1 MKPSL
6 VAFASGVRLAAV
18 DGAGTPSLAG
28 RITALA
34 DLIPF
39 VGTGSAFRGYHAF
52 DVVVSSGNPLL
63 ATLALRAAAAAGQ
76 RAAVALAS
84 GSDPWPYDLA
94 TADETAQIL
103 ASALGLDIPV
113 VEGGYS
119 MEWLLS
125 RLLSAIPRDVPVIG
139 HMLSPGD
146 RHPPGE
152 ATLFMGEVAA
162 PSPPDDPFHLRMMT
176 VFDRFM
182 AGRRLVGKS
191 ARGRTAVFAKQMI
204 LTSRPVNFRSCEIRD
219 GSISWGDAVV
229 PHGTARWDRPTYPDA
244 AREMLEDLLVLS
256 RGFKS
261 APDLHRAG
269 TFFRD
274 QGRPSGSKGHRRPG
288 FGHGR
293 EPTADRSP

>member
-1 MKPSL
+1 MRPLKPSL

-18 DGAGTPSLAG
+18 DGDGTPSLAG

-39 VGTGSAFRGYHAF
+39 VGSASAVRSFHAF

-63 ATLALRAAAAAGQ
+63 AALALRAAAASGQ

-94 TADETAQIL
+94 SADETAHIL
-103 ASALGLDIPV
+103 ASAVGMAIPV
-113 VEGGYS
+113 VEGGAS

-125 RLLSAIPRDVPVIG
+125 RLLSSIPRDVPVIG

-152 ATLFMGEVAA
+152 ATFFMDDAAA
-162 PSPPDDPFHLRMMT
+162 PSPPDDPFHLRMAT

-182 AGRRLVGKS
+182 TGRPRVEKS
-191 ARGRTAVFAKQMI
+191 VRGRTAVFAKQMI
-204 LTSRPVNFRSCEIRD
+204 LTSRPVNFQSCEIRA

-244 AREMLEDLLVLS
+244 AMEMLEDLLVLS
-256 RGFKS
+256 RGFK
-261 APDLHRAG
+261 
-269 TFFRD
+269 
-274 QGRPSGSKGHRRPG
+274 PSC
-288 FGHGR
+288 
-293 EPTADRSP
+293 